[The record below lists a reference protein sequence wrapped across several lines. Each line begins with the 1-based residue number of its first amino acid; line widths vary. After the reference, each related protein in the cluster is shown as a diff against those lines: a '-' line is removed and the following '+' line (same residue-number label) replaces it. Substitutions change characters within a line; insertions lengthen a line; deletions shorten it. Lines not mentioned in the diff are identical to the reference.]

1 MPRAPGQIDELKSAA
16 ILEAASDLFVEKGA
30 GASMTEIARRAGVSK
45 QTLYNRFPTKTD
57 IGRALAARRSDA
69 VTAPLKSGAAPEDV
83 LAAIAETLISK
94 ICREGKGAS
103 LRGVALMSPEAPELA
118 RAIYDAGPGESVRRI
133 AAWLAEQDRLGL
145 LSVPDPAAAAEMFAG
160 MVLGHGHL
168 RAVLGLPHPHENDA
182 PARARDTAR
191 RFIRAFAPA

>member
-16 ILEAASDLFVEKGA
+16 ILQAASDLFVEKGA

-57 IGRALAARRSDA
+57 IGRALAAQRSDA
-69 VTAPLKSGAAPEDV
+69 VTAPLRSGAAPEEV
-83 LAAIAETLISK
+83 LTAIAETLISK
-94 ICREGKGAS
+94 ICCEGKGAS

-133 AAWLAEQDRLGL
+133 AAWLTEQDRLGL
-145 LSVPDPAAAAEMFAG
+145 LSVPNPAAAAEMFAG

-168 RAVLGLPHPHENDA
+168 RAVLGLPHPRDDDA
-182 PARARDTAR
+182 PARARETAR
-191 RFIRAFAPA
+191 RFIRAFAPN